1 MIDIKATTILAVKK
15 AGKTVM
21 IADGQVTLG
30 QSVIIKA
37 TAHKLKR
44 IYDGKVLVGF
54 AGAAGYALI
63 LCEEL
68 EKCLNKFSGHLI
80 KSCSEFAKNIRT
92 MPHGSNEDVMMIVA
106 DKDQMLVLSSGGE
119 VLEPEDCVYS
129 VGSGSNYALSAAKA
143 LLRNTDFDAKK
154 IAEEAMKIASE
165 TCVYTNTN
173 YTYEEI

>member
-1 MIDIKATTILAVKK
+1 MIDIKATTILAVKRN
-15 AGKTVM
+15 GKTIM

-37 TAHKLKR
+37 TAHKLRR
-44 IYDGKVLVGF
+44 IYDGKVIVGF

-68 EKCLNKFSGHLI
+68 EKHLNKFSGHLV
-80 KSCSEFAKNIRT
+80 KSCMEFAKAIRN

-106 DKDQMLVLSSGGE
+106 DKDQMLVLSSAGE
-119 VLEPEDCVYS
+119 VLEPEDDIYS
-129 VGSGSNYALSAAKA
+129 VGSGSNYALAAAKA
-143 LLRNTDFDAKK
+143 LLRNTDLDART

-165 TCVYTNTN
+165 TCVYTNSN

>member
-1 MIDIKATTILAVKK
+1 MDIRATTILAIKK
-15 AGKTVM
+15 DNKTVM
-21 IADGQVTLG
+21 VADGQVTLG
-30 QSVIIKA
+30 QSVIIKS

-63 LCEEL
+63 LCEEF

-80 KSCSEFAKNIRT
+80 KSAIEFSKVVRN

-106 DKDQMLVLSSGGE
+106 DKDNMLVLSSMGE

-129 VGSGSNYALSAAKA
+129 IGSGSSYALAAAKA
-143 LLRNTDFDAKK
+143 LIRNTNMSAMEIAK
-154 IAEEAMKIASE
+154 EAMHIASD
-165 TCVYTNTN
+165 TCCFTNTN
-173 YTYEEI
+173 YTFEEI

>member
-15 AGKTVM
+15 NDKTIM

-30 QSVIIKA
+30 QNMVIKG

-44 IYDGKVLVGF
+44 IYDGKVIVGF

-68 EKCLNKFSGHLI
+68 EKCLNKYSGHLV
-80 KSCSEFAKNIRT
+80 KSCMEFGKNVRN
-92 MPHGSNEDVMMIVA
+92 MPHGNNEDVMMIVA
-106 DKDQMLVLSSGGE
+106 DKDQMLVLSSAGE
-119 VLEPEDCVYS
+119 VLEPEDNVYS
-129 VGSGSNYALSAAKA
+129 VGSGSVFALSAAKA
-143 LLRNTDFDAKK
+143 LLRNTKLDAKK

-165 TCVYTNTN
+165 TCVYTNSN

>member
-15 AGKTVM
+15 DNKTVM

-30 QSVIIKA
+30 QNIIIKG

-44 IYDGKVLVGF
+44 IYDGKVLVGI

-68 EKCLNKFSGHLI
+68 EKYLNKYSGHLV
-80 KSCSEFAKNIRT
+80 KSCMEFSKSVRT

-106 DKDQMLVLSSGGE
+106 DHDQMLVLSSAGE
-119 VLEPEDCVYS
+119 VMEPECNVHS
-129 VGSGSNYALSAAKA
+129 IGSGSVFALSAAKA

-154 IAEEAMKIASE
+154 IAEESMKIASE
-165 TCVYTNTN
+165 TCVYTNDNFTC
-173 YTYEEI
+173 EEI

>member
-15 AGKTVM
+15 DNKTVM

-30 QSVIIKA
+30 QNIIIKG

-44 IYDGKVLVGF
+44 IYDGKVVVGF

-68 EKCLNKFSGHLI
+68 EKCLNKFSGHLV
-80 KSCSEFAKNIRT
+80 KSCMEFSKHVRT

-106 DKDQMLVLSSGGE
+106 DKSQMLVLSSGGE
-119 VLEPEDCVYS
+119 VLEPEDNVYS
-129 VGSGSNYALSAAKA
+129 IGSGSNFALSAAKA
-143 LLRNTDFDAKK
+143 LLRNTNLDAKT
-154 IAEEAMKIASE
+154 IAEESMKIASE
-165 TCVYTNTN
+165 TCVYTNSN
-173 YTYEEI
+173 YTFEEI

>member
-1 MIDIKATTILAVKK
+1 MIDIKATTILAVKRN
-15 AGKTVM
+15 GKTVM

-30 QSVIIKA
+30 QSVIIKG
-37 TAHKLKR
+37 TAHKLRR
-44 IYDGKVLVGF
+44 IYDGKIIVGF

-68 EKCLNKFSGHLI
+68 EKCLNKFSGHLV
-80 KSCSEFAKNIRT
+80 KSCMEFSKNIRT
-92 MPHGSNEDVMMIVA
+92 MPHANGEDVMLIVA

-119 VLEPEDCVYS
+119 VLEPEDCIYS
-129 VGSGSNYALSAAKA
+129 VGSGSLYALSAAKA
-143 LLRNTDFDAKK
+143 LLRNTNMDAKQ

>member
-15 AGKTVM
+15 DNKTVM

-30 QSVIIKA
+30 QNMIIKG

-44 IYDGKVLVGF
+44 IYDGKVLVGI
-54 AGAAGYALI
+54 AGAAGYALL

-80 KSCSEFAKNIRT
+80 KSCMEFSKNVRT
-92 MPHGSNEDVMMIVA
+92 MPHGSNEDVMLIVA
-106 DKDQMLVLSSGGE
+106 DHNQMLALSSAGE
-119 VLEPEDCVYS
+119 VMEPEGDAYS
-129 VGSGSNYALSAAKA
+129 IGSGSVFALAAAKA

-154 IAEEAMKIASE
+154 IAEEAMHIASE
-165 TCVYTNTN
+165 TCVYTNDN
-173 YTYEEI
+173 YTIEEI

>member
-15 AGKTVM
+15 NGKTVM

-30 QSVIIKA
+30 QSVIIKG
-37 TAHKLKR
+37 TAHKLRR
-44 IYDGKVLVGF
+44 IYDDKVIVGF

-68 EKCLNKFSGHLI
+68 EKQLNKFSGHLV
-80 KSCSEFAKNIRT
+80 KSCMEFAKAVRS

-106 DKDQMLVLSSGGE
+106 DKDQMLVLSSSGE
-119 VLEPEDCVYS
+119 VLEPEDCIYS
-129 VGSGSNYALSAAKA
+129 VGSGSNYALSAGKA
-143 LLRNTDFDAKK
+143 LLRNTDLDAKT
-154 IAEEAMKIASE
+154 IATEAMKIASE
-165 TCVYTNTN
+165 TCVYTNSN